1 MPKYEVEYNG
11 KRYEVEAADPEAAS
25 IGVEEML
32 GGGKPA
38 SAGEGFVDKALG
50 VAGTAA
56 KGAAYGASQ
65 AARGVGESLKQSVGT
80 GMGTDAAGA
89 AADIAAPNDYTP
101 SKFRAT
107 SPSTWG
113 DIGKTLAESAP
124 GLATD
129 LAAGAVGGKVG
140 ALAGPVGAG
149 IGSVAGFGASYGLRN
164 WGQNA
169 KDRAAARTGDQN
181 AEPDTSDKTVA
192 GLSTGAGALLS
203 RFGLG
208 PAIGGVGSSVVK
220 GAGMEAVKQ
229 TAKEIGKSAL
239 AGGVGAA
246 AEQGAIET
254 GRTAG
259 TDADFNWRSVADA
272 AGTGA
277 AIAGGVRTLRAPAD
291 LNNARKF
298 SDIDPESGARLTQRF
313 DAQGS
318 EVNTAK
324 GAGTAVK
331 NVRDEIKADLD
342 SYYGSLKKTI
352 TEISGDKAGASDLDR
367 EVSKLRRELDNKTII
382 EDGRVDSILDAVETF
397 TGQTKETIGLRNS
410 LKDHNTL
417 NRLTAKG
424 RETNEADIFG
434 GGSTRKFSG
443 GITSNPIVS
452 NFVNP
457 VGAVKTL
464 FKVGGPATAAL
475 PGVAALSAPAQAAA
489 VASYAMPIVGA
500 QTALYGGLRGVDKF
514 LGNRHVAKEF
524 TSRFRDKN
532 LPKDLA
538 TDRSLY
544 NVADESKRARQL
556 DRELGRYD
564 TVAEQKEAGSSKTA
578 ARQSDKAWRE
588 KQRQD
593 ELVRKASEQRQAD
606 FEKALPD
613 PSKLDA
619 QKAAQE
625 EALWGQYEKQ
635 TKRDSQVTQDWT
647 DLDAE
652 AAIKESTLKQA
663 RASLSFGKRAKALQD
678 RADREQSQQASA
690 QAREQAKAQK
700 QAAAAEAK
708 ATGQAQRI
716 ESQQSDVFDGLS
728 NKDVA
733 GIRRGIQAVSKRDTM
748 RQKEAARE
756 AKANTPVPEPKEQP
770 IVNADTR
777 AAMQG
782 IRLKEKLKAANA
794 EKPVPEPKEE
804 PLVNADGRAALR
816 GITLREKLKA
826 ANQPKPE
833 KPAPEP
839 KEGPTVTSEMRD
851 SVRAIKLR
859 EKLKE
864 QNAPKPEKPAPEP
877 KEEPLITSDMKTAIR
892 GIKLRERLKQQN
904 EPKPEPAPKSQQ
916 SKPKSDETVEPK
928 VTKED
933 TTTELKSFKVHGM
946 EIDIPSTVK
955 KPAAWQA
962 KTTARINT
970 RQEFGTEF
978 IDTVPAT
985 RKAEARNFVRSLTL
999 THKTFASAMEA
1010 LENFVTDM
1018 TSNPKNDKY
1027 ASPVYDVWNK
1037 WEDRI
1042 KETYDK
1048 DGLAELR
1055 DLISAKAKA
1064 ENK

>member
-1 MPKYEVEYNG
+1 MPKYEVEHNG
-11 KRYEVEAADPEAAS
+11 KRYEVEAPDPESAAS
-25 IGVEEML
+25 GVEEMFA
-32 GGGKPA
+32 GQPA
-38 SAGEGFVDKALG
+38 ASGDGFVQTAIKG
-50 VAGTAA
+50 IGYGT
-56 KGAAYGASQ
+56 SQ
-65 AARGVGESLKQSVGT
+65 AAKGVGESLKQSVGEGT
-80 GMGTDAAGA
+80 GTSLTGLASDLAK
-89 AADIAAPNDYTP
+89 PNDYAP
-101 SKFRAT
+101 SKFQFT

-113 DIGKTLAESAP
+113 DAGKMLAESAP

-149 IGSVAGFGASYGLRN
+149 IGSVGGFGLSYGLRN
-164 WGQNA
+164 WGQNS
-169 KDRAAARTGDQN
+169 KERAAARTGDQN

-203 RFGLG
+203 RLGLG
-208 PAIGGVGSSVVK
+208 PAIGGTVVK

-229 TAKEIGKSAL
+229 TGKEIAKAAGAGAL
-239 AGGVGAA
+239 GGA
-246 AEQGAIET
+246 AEQAAIET

-259 TDADFNWRSVADA
+259 TDAEFNTRSVVDA

-277 AIAGGVRTLRAPAD
+277 AIAGTVRTARAPAD

-313 DAQGS
+313 DSQGS

-331 NVRDEIKADLD
+331 NVRDEIRADLD
-342 SYYGSLKKTI
+342 NYYGSLKKTI
-352 TEISGDKAGASDLDR
+352 TSITDDRAGASDLDR

-382 EDGRVDSILDAVETF
+382 EDSRVDSILDAVETF

-443 GITSNPIVS
+443 GITSNPVVA

-457 VGAVKTL
+457 LGAMKTM
-464 FKVGGPATAAL
+464 FRVGGPATAAL

-500 QTALYGGLRGVDKF
+500 QAGLYAGLRGVDKL
-514 LGNRHVAKEF
+514 LGNRQVAKEF

-532 LPKDLA
+532 LPEGLA
-538 TDRSLY
+538 TERSLY
-544 NVADESKRARQL
+544 GVADESKRARQL
-556 DRELGRYD
+556 DKELGRYD
-564 TVAEQKEAGSSKTA
+564 TVAEQKDAGSSKTA
-578 ARQSDKAWRE
+578 TRQTDKAWQQ
-588 KQRQD
+588 KQRMD
-593 ELVRKASEQRQAD
+593 ALALRASEQRQAD

-613 PSKLDA
+613 PSKLEA

-625 EALWGQYEKQ
+625 EAMWAQADKQ

-663 RASLSFGKRAKALQD
+663 RASLAFGKRAKALQD
-678 RADREQSQQASA
+678 RADAKAAGEANA

-728 NKDVA
+728 NRDVSN
-733 GIRRGIQAVSKRDTM
+733 IRRGIQGVTKRDKM
-748 RQKEAARE
+748 RQAAVE
-756 AKANTPVPEPKEQP
+756 KPAPEPKEEP

-777 AAMQG
+777 AAMVG
-782 IRLKEKLKAANA
+782 IKLREKLKAANA
-794 EKPVPEPKEE
+794 EKPAPEPKEE
-804 PLVNADGRAALR
+804 PLVSADGRAALR

-839 KEGPTVTSEMRD
+839 KEEPTVTSEMRD
-851 SVRAIKLR
+851 SIRAIKLR

-864 QNAPKPEKPAPEP
+864 QNAPKPEKPPKPTPEP

-892 GIKLRERLKQQN
+892 GIKLREKLKQQN
-904 EPKPEPAPKSQQ
+904 EPKPAPEPKSQQ
-916 SKPKSDETVEPK
+916 SKPKSDETVE
-928 VTKED
+928 TKAQPTED
-933 TTTELKSFKVHGM
+933 TTTDLKSFKVHGI
-946 EIDIPSTVK
+946 EVAIPSTVK

-962 KTTARINT
+962 KTTERINT

-1018 TSNPKNDKY
+1018 TANPKNDKY

-1037 WEDRI
+1037 WEERI

-1055 DLISAKAKA
+1055 DLISAKKKA

>member
-1 MPKYEVEYNG
+1 MPKYEVEHNG
-11 KRYEVEAADPEAAS
+11 KRYEVEAPDPESAAS
-25 IGVEEML
+25 GVEEMFA
-32 GGGKPA
+32 GQPA
-38 SAGEGFVDKALG
+38 ASGDGFIQTAIKG
-50 VAGTAA
+50 VG
-56 KGAAYGASQ
+56 YGASQ
-65 AARGVGESLKQSVGT
+65 AAKGVGESLKQSVGEGT
-80 GMGTDAAGA
+80 GTSLSGLASDLAK
-89 AADIAAPNDYTP
+89 PNDYTP

-107 SPSTWG
+107 DPSTWG
-113 DIGKTLAESAP
+113 DIGKTLAESSP

-129 LAAGAVGGKVG
+129 LAAGAVGSAFG
-140 ALAGPVGAG
+140 GPL
-149 IGSVAGFGASYGLRN
+149 IGGTLGFGASYGLRN

-169 KDRAAARTGDQN
+169 KDRAVARTGDQA
-181 AEPDTSDKTVA
+181 AEPDTSDKTIA
-192 GLSTGAGALLS
+192 GASTTAGALLS
-203 RFGLG
+203 RLGLG
-208 PAIGGVGSSVVK
+208 PATGGVGASIVK

-229 TAKEIGKSAL
+229 TGKEIGKSAL
-239 AGGVGAA
+239 AGAAGAA
-246 AEQGAIET
+246 AEQAAIET

-259 TDADFNWRSVADA
+259 TDTAFDARSVADA

-277 AIAGGVRTLRAPAD
+277 AIAGGVRTLRAPSD

-313 DAQGS
+313 DSQGS

-342 SYYGSLKKTI
+342 NYYGSLKKTI
-352 TEISGDKAGASDLDR
+352 TSITDDRAGASDLDR

-397 TGQTKETIGLRNS
+397 TGQTKETVGLRNS

-443 GITSNPIVS
+443 GITSNPVVS

-457 VGAVKTL
+457 LGAMKTM
-464 FKVGGPATAAL
+464 FRVGGPATAAL

-500 QTALYGGLRGVDKF
+500 QAGLYAGLRGVDKF
-514 LGNRHVAKEF
+514 LGNRQVAKEF

-532 LPKDLA
+532 LPEGLA
-538 TDRSLY
+538 TERSLY
-544 NVADESKRARQL
+544 GVADESKRARQL

-564 TVAEQKEAGSSKTA
+564 TVAEQKEAGSSKTV
-578 ARQSDKAWRE
+578 ARQSDKAWQQ
-588 KQRQD
+588 KQRMD
-593 ELVRKASEQRQAD
+593 ALALKASEQRQAD

-625 EALWGQYEKQ
+625 EAMWAQAEKQ
-635 TKRDSQVTQDWT
+635 TPPPNTQDWT
-647 DLDAE
+647 DAE
-652 AAIKESTLKQA
+652 AAAGIREAELKQA
-663 RASLSFGKRAKALQD
+663 RAALAFGKRAKALQD
-678 RADREQSQQASA
+678 RQAREQAQQTAA

-728 NKDVA
+728 NQEVSKL
-733 GIRRGIQAVSKRDTM
+733 RRGIQAVSKRDKM
-748 RQKEAARE
+748 RQKAEA
-756 AKANTPVPEPKEQP
+756 PVPEPK
-770 IVNADTR
+770 
-777 AAMQG
+777 
-782 IRLKEKLKAANA
+782 A
-794 EKPVPEPKEE
+794 EAVP
-804 PLVNADGRAALR
+804 NADGRAALR
-816 GITLREKLKA
+816 GIKLREKLKA

-839 KEGPTVTSEMRD
+839 K
-851 SVRAIKLR
+851 
-859 EKLKE
+859 
-864 QNAPKPEKPAPEP
+864 
-877 KEEPLITSDMKTAIR
+877 
-892 GIKLRERLKQQN
+892 
-904 EPKPEPAPKSQQ
+904 SQQ
-916 SKPKSDETVEPK
+916 SKPKSDETVE
-928 VTKED
+928 TKAQPTED
-933 TTTELKSFKVHGM
+933 TTTDLKSFKVHGI
-946 EIDIPSTVK
+946 EVAIPTTVK

-962 KTTARINT
+962 KTTERINT

-1018 TSNPKNDKY
+1018 TTNPKNDKY

-1037 WEDRI
+1037 WEERI